1 MLAGPPPQSSH
12 VTRSLWFPM
21 LLLLSWLIRQ
31 NWVALS
37 MCHGRLSKKTVH
49 SNKTISCPPPVRI
62 LTYVHL
68 LPWFATCLTWPAKIR
83 SPTHPA
89 PESEAEPSKYRKS
102 EACGRSATLRS
113 GTGFGKS
120 TTGNAVAH
128 FCYFKNNLGASHGK
142 FKLIGCLKQE
152 VSPRPKTSSKWIMMP
167 EIIKGLRR
175 NIFKPISRLVHE
187 WPHTVIGRSTGWY
200 NPWKDFFSDLK
211 WIGPNGI
218 ELILVG

>member
-12 VTRSLWFPM
+12 VTRSLWFPVL

-49 SNKTISCPPPVRI
+49 ST
-62 LTYVHL
+62 
-68 LPWFATCLTWPAKIR
+68 
-83 SPTHPA
+83 

-152 VSPRPKTSSKWIMMP
+152 VSPRPKTSSKWIMMA

-187 WPHTVIGRSTGWY
+187 WPHTVISRSTGWY
-200 NPWKDFFSDLK
+200 NPCKIFFR
-211 WIGPNGI
+211 P
-218 ELILVG
+218 